1 MLALLL
7 LWWIW
12 EGIDAIVVQPVV
24 MGKAVALHPLLIFLS
39 IMTFGSL
46 LGFFGVLI
54 AVNGGRDAAPTLD
67 DIAGLW
73 LVRPWLASAMAV
85 FLLAFLGMPLVGG
98 MGFFAKWY
106 LLGAAL
112 ASIVQLIP
120 DDFLTSVG
128 KGILFVLG
136 ALVSGFAYKAGQ
148 ALWDRLARGKKRSKI
163 KSDDTD

>member
-1 MLALLL
+1 MN
-7 LWWIW
+7 
-12 EGIDAIVVQPVV
+12 GQHSTFID
-24 MGKAVALHPLLIFLS
+24 GNF
-39 IMTFGSL
+39 
-46 LGFFGVLI
+46 
-54 AVNGGRDAAPTLD
+54 
-67 DIAGLW
+67 
-73 LVRPWLASAMAV
+73 
-85 FLLAFLGMPLVGG
+85 AF
-98 MGFFAKWY
+98 
-106 LLGAAL
+106 GAAL